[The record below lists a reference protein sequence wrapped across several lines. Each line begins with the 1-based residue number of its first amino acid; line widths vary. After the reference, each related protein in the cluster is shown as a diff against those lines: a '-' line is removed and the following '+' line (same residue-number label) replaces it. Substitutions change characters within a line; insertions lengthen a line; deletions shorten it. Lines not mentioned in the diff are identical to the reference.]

1 MKASKKAHSGF
12 LFISGSSYRRIPVFR
27 YRKPCQIFLQTLEA
41 YRRKYELRVYA
52 YAVMP
57 DHYHLL
63 VWFPLERR
71 LVDFLRDF
79 KSLGGKRILDWLR
92 REELTRLLP
101 RFELNRKPRQERD
114 ARYCVLQYKS
124 YVKPIV
130 GVAAIRQ
137 KLQYIHLNPVRAG
150 LAATPEAY
158 PYSSA
163 PAYAGKGLTWVKIDR
178 LELPY
183 D

>member
-1 MKASKKAHSGF
+1 LF
-12 LFISGSSYRRIPVFR
+12 LS
-27 YRKPCQIFLQTLEA
+27 TLEA
-41 YRRKYELRVYA
+41 YRRKYNFRVHA
-52 YAVMP
+52 YALLP
-57 DHYHLL
+57 DHYHLMVSFPPHKEL
-63 VWFPLERR
+63 VN
-71 LVDFLRDF
+71 FLRDF
-79 KSLGGKRILDWLR
+79 KSMVGKKVVAWLLEEKLDGLLACFQLR
-92 REELTRLLP
+92 KVRRRP
-101 RFELNRKPRQERD
+101 RD
-114 ARYCVLQYKS
+114 AQYCVLQYNS
-124 YVKPIV
+124 YVKPV
-130 GVAAIRQ
+130 LGVAAIRQ